1 MKKKGTII
9 ANGEIVPYIISGIF
23 QEITFKPKFTY
34 IRCNICRTNLYRKDT
49 NVFVDKPLLFFCLNG
64 HKKNCKY
71 KIMNLDYKTHEL
83 TKIKTPSVF
92 AENDFVDFRILDTK
106 KVEQKLNV
114 WRSLKGESLSWNFST
129 ELSSPSLMQFNLNGK
144 TRRGFLGSQT
154 NSLLHQLIY
163 KNQI

>member
-1 MKKKGTII
+1 
-9 ANGEIVPYIISGIF
+9 
-23 QEITFKPKFTY
+23 
-34 IRCNICRTNLYRKDT
+34 
-49 NVFVDKPLLFFCLNG
+49 
-64 HKKNCKY
+64 
-71 KIMNLDYKTHEL
+71 MNLDYKTHEL